1 MYYHQM
7 IMYSCH
13 QTDKTPDRHHQP
25 IEVAIRKEI
34 LDFPGGPVVKTVF
47 PMQGAWVQS
56 LEGER
61 SHMPLGVEKKNFFK
75 LKKNKNKKTI
85 DQ

>member
-1 MYYHQM
+1 M
-7 IMYSCH
+7 
-13 QTDKTPDRHHQP
+13 
-25 IEVAIRKEI
+25 
-34 LDFPGGPVVKTVF
+34 VKTVL

-61 SHMPLGVEKKNFFK
+61 SHMPLSMEKKNFFQ
-75 LKKNKNKKTI
+75 LKKKMKTI